1 MKKPTWLLLSLLC
14 SGCVH
19 MRSISTTSIPV
30 ERDNAVES
38 TGYRFLFLMI
48 NFKNDYVNEMTKD
61 LAGQCPDGRVEGI
74 LTKQEDIMYFPLF
87 AHAVRVSATGYC
99 VKPGAPETD
108 PSTLV
113 GNPGDAQLRTTDE
126 PEPTTTE
133 PAADE
138 AKK

>member
-1 MKKPTWLLLSLLC
+1 MNKSTWLLLSLLC

-30 ERDNAVES
+30 ERDHAVES

-61 LAGQCPDGRVEGI
+61 LAQQCPDGRVEGI

-87 AHAVRVSATGYC
+87 AHAVRVSATGFC
-99 VKPGAPETD
+99 VKPPVATATPPPTAVPSAKAETTPD
-108 PSTLV
+108 N
-113 GNPGDAQLRTTDE
+113 GFQFG
-126 PEPTTTE
+126 TE
-133 PAADE
+133 Q
-138 AKK
+138 